1 MPYFSES
8 SEQEMG
14 EDSSRCSDLTNP
26 LVYFCRFRMGTV
38 FSRGC
43 ASDGCIIRCPND
55 TLRSSTISD
64 GITFPSTMANVT
76 DLQTKYSKLAQEYS
90 KLRAQNQVLKK
101 AVVDEQA
108 NSLSL
113 KEQLKQ
119 RDQSLRKQEQE
130 MDSLSFRN
138 QQLAKR
144 VELLQEELAV
154 SEAKGKK
161 GKSKGDSPPQHGLET
176 QNVFDEDLQKKI
188 EENERLHIQ
197 FYEADEKHRRQEAE
211 LKTRLQELEKDS
223 EQHQAV
229 VDGLTTKYMESI
241 ERLQGDKARLEVKA
255 QTLEREAKECR
266 MRTEECQQQLRR
278 CQTELNRQVKQSSS
292 VIQEKVPFNDT
303 KFSDYNS
310 LNVPPHNRRHQLKAR
325 DVAGQALGF
334 IQDLVAALLNFH
346 SYTEQRVHIYP
357 LDSSIETISPLN
369 QKFSQYL
376 HENAAYVRPL
386 EDSFLQLHQSITEDT
401 VTVLETVVKLKTFA
415 DHFSSYTHFLQ
426 KILPYQLKSLEEEC
440 EAPLC
445 TAALTA
451 KNQELQSDMKR
462 VTSVFEKLQNY
473 INILALPS
481 VRQDAVP
488 QSSTSAVFTQ
498 LAACLHSLNDAIKGE
513 STIATFF
520 SNNLDFFTSPG
531 YSPRGS
537 TVALNPLQAESML
550 ANKKKAAAYIHA
562 IKKPRPQSVPYRE
575 ALSNRRILNSS
586 TESREGLT
594 QQRSHLAKIYNQA
607 LWTVQPRMSQ
617 CVSRV
622 YNNRDKPS
630 FHKLTVRSS
639 PLPVGL
645 LQVQQ
650 SQEKIARLEQEKE
663 HWLLEAQLGKVRLE
677 KENQRIADLEAQLAA
692 ALGGSPNLQAS
703 AASTLAQ
710 SHEEADREQK
720 AAGKETTLCTS
731 LVGDEESREQLIK
744 THYMARVGE
753 LTTQLQISDSKAVHF
768 HSECRALAKRLAIAE
783 KSREALSEEVKVAN
797 QNITRLQD
805 ELTTT
810 KRSYEDQLSMMS
822 DHLCSMNETLS
833 KQKEEID
840 TLKLGSKSAAAVVVS
855 KELVLSE
862 TCAKYDK
869 SSDNLTQDY
878 QNKGAEP
885 DPEAGLRVRD
895 VGLDFYGQM
904 RLQHIES
911 GFSVASVD
919 VPQSR
924 AASTSKDRLI
934 D

>member
-1 MPYFSES
+1 
-8 SEQEMG
+8 
-14 EDSSRCSDLTNP
+14 
-26 LVYFCRFRMGTV
+26 
-38 FSRGC
+38 
-43 ASDGCIIRCPND
+43 
-55 TLRSSTISD
+55 
-64 GITFPSTMANVT
+64 MANVT

-101 AVVDEQA
+101 GVVDEQA
-108 NSLSL
+108 NSASF

-161 GKSKGDSPPQHGLET
+161 GKSKADSPSQHGLET
-176 QNVFDEDLQKKI
+176 QCVFDEDLQKKI

-197 FYEADEKHRRQEAE
+197 FYEAGEQHSRQESE
-211 LKTRLQELEKDS
+211 LKARLQELEKDS

-229 VDGLTTKYMESI
+229 VGGLTTKYMDTI
-241 ERLQGDKARLEVKA
+241 ERLQSDKARLEIKS

-266 MRTEECQQQLRR
+266 MRTEECQQQLRLS
-278 CQTELNRQVKQSSS
+278 QSELNRQVKQSSS

-303 KFSDYNS
+303 KLIGYNS

-325 DVAGQALGF
+325 DVAGQALSF

-357 LDSSIETISPLN
+357 LDSSIEPISPLN

-386 EDSFLQLHQSITEDT
+386 EDSFLHLHQSITEDT
-401 VTVLETVVKLKTFA
+401 VTVLETVVKLKSFA

-440 EAPLC
+440 DTPLC

-462 VTSVFEKLQNY
+462 VTSVFEKMQSY
-473 INILALPS
+473 INLLALPS
-481 VRQDAVP
+481 VRQDAMP

-498 LAACLHSLNDAIKGE
+498 LAACLHSLHDAIKDMSKHYNQKASLEQELPTITQKLCTTTECLLGSLGSLTS
-513 STIATFF
+513 STGKIATFF
-520 SNNLDFFTSPG
+520 SNNLDFFTSSG

-537 TVALNPLQAESML
+537 TLALNPLQAESML
-550 ANKKKAAAYIHA
+550 ANKKKAAAYISA
-562 IKKPRPQSVPYRE
+562 VKKARPQSVPYND
-575 ALSNRRILNSS
+575 ALSNRRVLTSS
-586 TESREGLT
+586 TESREGL
-594 QQRSHLAKIYNQA
+594 
-607 LWTVQPRMSQ
+607 SQ
-617 CVSRV
+617 
-622 YNNRDKPS
+622 
-630 FHKLTVRSS
+630 
-639 PLPVGL
+639 
-645 LQVQQ
+645 QVQQ
-650 SQEKIARLEQEKE
+650 SQDKIARLEQEKE

-692 ALGGSPNLQAS
+692 AQGGILNSPPA
-703 AASTLAQ
+703 AASTPVQ
-710 SHEEADREQK
+710 SQEEAEMEPSAGERE
-720 AAGKETTLCTS
+720 ATLCTS
-731 LVGDEESREQLIK
+731 LVGMLCTTPSVEHVGDEESRETLIK

-783 KSREALSEEVKVAN
+783 KSRETLTEEIKLAT
-797 QNITRLQD
+797 QKITRLQD
-805 ELTTT
+805 ELATT

-833 KQKEEID
+833 KQREEID
-840 TLKLGSKSAAAVVVS
+840 TLKLGSKGN
-855 KELVLSE
+855 
-862 TCAKYDK
+862 AKK
-869 SSDNLTQDY
+869 
-878 QNKGAEP
+878 NKG
-885 DPEAGLRVRD
+885 R
-895 VGLDFYGQM
+895 
-904 RLQHIES
+904 
-911 GFSVASVD
+911 
-919 VPQSR
+919 
-924 AASTSKDRLI
+924 
-934 D
+934 

>member
-1 MPYFSES
+1 
-8 SEQEMG
+8 
-14 EDSSRCSDLTNP
+14 
-26 LVYFCRFRMGTV
+26 
-38 FSRGC
+38 
-43 ASDGCIIRCPND
+43 
-55 TLRSSTISD
+55 
-64 GITFPSTMANVT
+64 MANVT

-101 AVVDEQA
+101 GVVDEQA
-108 NSLSL
+108 NSASL

-161 GKSKGDSPPQHGLET
+161 GKHGLQT
-176 QNVFDEDLQKKI
+176 QSVFDEDLQKKI

-197 FYEADEKHRRQEAE
+197 FYEADEQHRRQEAE
-211 LKTRLQELEKDS
+211 LRARLEELEKDS

-229 VDGLTTKYMESI
+229 VDGLTTKYMETI
-241 ERLQGDKARLEVKA
+241 ERLQSDKARLEVKA

-278 CQTELNRQVKQSSS
+278 CQSELNRQVKQSSS

-303 KFSDYNS
+303 IIIQCSVDCVFS
-310 LNVPPHNRRHQLKAR
+310 LWIQLKAR
-325 DVAGQALGF
+325 DVAGQALSF

-357 LDSSIETISPLN
+357 RDSSIEPISPLN

-401 VTVLETVVKLKTFA
+401 VTVLETVVKLKSFA
-415 DHFSSYTHFLQ
+415 DNFSSYTHFLQ

-440 EAPLC
+440 EATLC

-451 KNQELQSDMKR
+451 KNLELQSDMKR

-473 INILALPS
+473 INLLALPS
-481 VRQDAVP
+481 MLTFN
-488 QSSTSAVFTQ
+488 TSAVFTQ
-498 LAACLHSLNDAIKGE
+498 LAACLHSLHDAVKEMSKHYNQKAGLEQELPTITQKLCTTTECLLGSLGSLTS
-513 STIATFF
+513 STGKIATFF
-520 SNNLDFFTSPG
+520 SNNLDFFTSSG
-531 YSPRGS
+531 YSPRGGA
-537 TVALNPLQAESML
+537 VALNPLQAESML

-575 ALSNRRILNSS
+575 ALSNRRILTSS

-594 QQRSHLAKIYNQA
+594 Q
-607 LWTVQPRMSQ
+607 
-617 CVSRV
+617 
-622 YNNRDKPS
+622 
-630 FHKLTVRSS
+630 
-639 PLPVGL
+639 
-645 LQVQQ
+645 QVQQ

-692 ALGGSPNLQAS
+692 ALGGSPSLQT
-703 AASTLAQ
+703 AAAGTLAQ
-710 SHEEADREQK
+710 NHEEADAEQK
-720 AAGKETTLCTS
+720 TAGKETTLCTS

-744 THYMARVGE
+744 THYMTRVGE

-783 KSREALSEEVKVAN
+783 KSRETLSEEVKLAN

-805 ELTTT
+805 ELATT

-833 KQKEEID
+833 KQREEID
-840 TLKLGSKSAAAVVVS
+840 TLKLGSKGN
-855 KELVLSE
+855 
-862 TCAKYDK
+862 AKK
-869 SSDNLTQDY
+869 
-878 QNKGAEP
+878 NKG
-885 DPEAGLRVRD
+885 R
-895 VGLDFYGQM
+895 
-904 RLQHIES
+904 
-911 GFSVASVD
+911 
-919 VPQSR
+919 
-924 AASTSKDRLI
+924 
-934 D
+934 

>member
-1 MPYFSES
+1 
-8 SEQEMG
+8 
-14 EDSSRCSDLTNP
+14 
-26 LVYFCRFRMGTV
+26 
-38 FSRGC
+38 
-43 ASDGCIIRCPND
+43 
-55 TLRSSTISD
+55 
-64 GITFPSTMANVT
+64 MANVT

-108 NSLSL
+108 NSASL

-161 GKSKGDSPPQHGLET
+161 GKSKGDSPSQHGLQT
-176 QNVFDEDLQKKI
+176 QSVFDEDLQKKI

-197 FYEADEKHRRQEAE
+197 FYEADEQHRRQEAE
-211 LKTRLQELEKDS
+211 LKARLEELEKDA
-223 EQHQAV
+223 EQHQTAV
-229 VDGLTTKYMESI
+229 DLLTTKYVETI
-241 ERLQGDKARLEVKA
+241 ERLQSDKARLEVKS

-278 CQTELNRQVKQSSS
+278 CQSELNRQVKQSSS

-303 KFSDYNS
+303 SEYLLSVDCAVF
-310 LNVPPHNRRHQLKAR
+310 LWIQLKAR
-325 DVAGQALGF
+325 DVAGQALSF

-357 LDSSIETISPLN
+357 LDSSIEPISPLN

-386 EDSFLQLHQSITEDT
+386 EDSFLQLYQSITEDT
-401 VTVLETVVKLKTFA
+401 VTVLETVVKLKSFA
-415 DHFSSYTHFLQ
+415 DNFSTYTHFLQ

-445 TAALTA
+445 TTALTA
-451 KNQELQSDMKR
+451 KNKELQSDTKK

-473 INILALPS
+473 INLLALPS
-481 VRQDAVP
+481 RLT
-488 QSSTSAVFTQ
+488 STSAVFTQ
-498 LAACLHSLNDAIKGE
+498 LAACLHSLHDAIKEMSKHYNQKAGIE
-513 STIATFF
+513 QELPTVTQKLCTTTECLLGSLGSLTSSTGKIATFF
-520 SNNLDFFTSPG
+520 SNNLDFFTSSG
-531 YSPRGS
+531 YNPRGC

-550 ANKKKAAAYIHA
+550 ANKKKAAIYINA
-562 IKKPRPQSVPYRE
+562 IKKARPQSVPYRE
-575 ALSNRRILNSS
+575 ALSNRRILTSS

-594 QQRSHLAKIYNQA
+594 Q
-607 LWTVQPRMSQ
+607 
-617 CVSRV
+617 
-622 YNNRDKPS
+622 
-630 FHKLTVRSS
+630 
-639 PLPVGL
+639 
-645 LQVQQ
+645 QVQQ

-692 ALGGSPNLQAS
+692 ALGGSPNSQTA

-710 SHEEADREQK
+710 SQEEAETELR
-720 AAGKETTLCTS
+720 ATGKETTLCTS
-731 LVGDEESREQLIK
+731 LVYLLFRLLFVGDEESREQLIK

-768 HSECRALAKRLAIAE
+768 HSECRALAKRLTIAE
-783 KSREALSEEVKVAN
+783 KSRETLSDDVKMAN

-805 ELTTT
+805 ELATT

-833 KQKEEID
+833 KQREEID
-840 TLKLGSKSAAAVVVS
+840 TLKLGSKGN
-855 KELVLSE
+855 
-862 TCAKYDK
+862 AKK
-869 SSDNLTQDY
+869 
-878 QNKGAEP
+878 NKG
-885 DPEAGLRVRD
+885 R
-895 VGLDFYGQM
+895 
-904 RLQHIES
+904 
-911 GFSVASVD
+911 
-919 VPQSR
+919 
-924 AASTSKDRLI
+924 
-934 D
+934 

>member
-1 MPYFSES
+1 
-8 SEQEMG
+8 
-14 EDSSRCSDLTNP
+14 
-26 LVYFCRFRMGTV
+26 
-38 FSRGC
+38 
-43 ASDGCIIRCPND
+43 
-55 TLRSSTISD
+55 
-64 GITFPSTMANVT
+64 MANVT

-108 NSLSL
+108 SSVSL

-144 VELLQEELAV
+144 VELLQEELANR
-154 SEAKGKK
+154 
-161 GKSKGDSPPQHGLET
+161 GDSPSQHGLET
-176 QNVFDEDLQKKI
+176 QSVFDEDLQKKI

-197 FYEADEKHRRQEAE
+197 FYEADEQHRRQEAE
-211 LKTRLQELEKDS
+211 LKARLQELEKDS

-229 VDGLTTKYMESI
+229 VDGLTVKYMDTI
-241 ERLQGDKARLEVKA
+241 ERLQSDKARLEVKA

-278 CQTELNRQVKQSSS
+278 CQSELNRQVKQSSS

-325 DVAGQALGF
+325 DLAGQALSF

-357 LDSSIETISPLN
+357 RDSSIEPISPLN

-386 EDSFLQLHQSITEDT
+386 EDSFLHLHQSITEDT
-401 VTVLETVVKLKTFA
+401 VTVLETVVKLKSFA
-415 DHFSSYTHFLQ
+415 DNFSSYTHFLQ

-445 TAALTA
+445 TAALTV

-462 VTSVFEKLQNY
+462 VTSVFEKLQSY

-481 VRQDAVP
+481 VRQDAMP

-498 LAACLHSLNDAIKGE
+498 LAACLHSLHDAIKEMSKHYNQKASLEQELPTVTQKLCTTTECLLGSLGSLTS
-513 STIATFF
+513 STGKIATFF
-520 SNNLDFFTSPG
+520 SNNLDFFASSG

-537 TVALNPLQAESML
+537 TATLNPLQAESML
-550 ANKKKAAAYIHA
+550 ANKKKAAAYMHA
-562 IKKPRPQSVPYRE
+562 VKKPRPQSVPYRE
-575 ALSNRRILNSS
+575 ALSNRRILTSS

-594 QQRSHLAKIYNQA
+594 Q
-607 LWTVQPRMSQ
+607 
-617 CVSRV
+617 
-622 YNNRDKPS
+622 
-630 FHKLTVRSS
+630 
-639 PLPVGL
+639 
-645 LQVQQ
+645 QVQQ

-692 ALGGSPNLQAS
+692 ALGGSPNSQAA

-710 SHEEADREQK
+710 SHEEAEKEQK

-731 LVGDEESREQLIK
+731 LVGMLCTTPTVEHVGDEESREQLIK
-744 THYMARVGE
+744 THYMTRVGE

-783 KSREALSEEVKVAN
+783 KSRESLSEEVKLAN

-805 ELTTT
+805 ELATT

-833 KQKEEID
+833 KQREEID
-840 TLKLGSKSAAAVVVS
+840 TLKLGSKGN
-855 KELVLSE
+855 
-862 TCAKYDK
+862 AKK
-869 SSDNLTQDY
+869 
-878 QNKGAEP
+878 NKG
-885 DPEAGLRVRD
+885 R
-895 VGLDFYGQM
+895 
-904 RLQHIES
+904 
-911 GFSVASVD
+911 
-919 VPQSR
+919 
-924 AASTSKDRLI
+924 
-934 D
+934 